1 MSTTYLKFTDEQ
13 NAITALTAAG
23 YTMDEY
29 HAHCQGDGWG
39 PVFAIPDS
47 DGHFCNLY
55 DCNNLHE
62 SLQQYVVPAP
72 LTPYNCR
79 AGEIVETVYRCV
91 VVTAEIR
98 DLCRAMVVQLAGPTH
113 AEMWSTALSADGS
126 APATHYI
133 NFGHVRV
140 GMAAMLD
147 DAAALAAGAGI
158 TLEQAQYILS
168 QCDVSE
174 DQPEAAMDRLNLTLH
189 SWSE

>member
-1 MSTTYLKFTDEQ
+1 MSTTYLVFPDQ
-13 NAITALTAAG
+13 NTAIAALTAAG

-29 HAHCQGDGWG
+29 SAHCSGDGWG
-39 PVFAIPDS
+39 PVFAIPDT

-55 DCNNLHE
+55 DCNNLHAD
-62 SLQQYVVPAP
+62 LQQYVVPAP

-113 AEMWSTALSADGS
+113 AEMWSTGLSATGE

-133 NFGHVRV
+133 NSGPVRV
-140 GMAAMLD
+140 ELAAMLG
-147 DAAALAAGAGI
+147 DAATLAAGTGI
-158 TLEQAQYILS
+158 DLAQAQYILM
-168 QCDVSE
+168 QADVSAE
-174 DQPEAAMDRLNLTLH
+174 DPLAVMARRGLEPVL
-189 SWSE
+189 